1 MFPRNTVRTAF
12 DQDEFRLVYQPIVT
26 LDTGDVVGFE
36 ALARWAHP
44 TRGEISPADFIPAF
58 ERTGAIAAF
67 GEWVVR
73 CAMTEAAVWHRRARE
88 LNQPLYLSVNVS
100 GYELQQFAYS
110 EALVTICVDCQHR
123 CQDLRV
129 EVIESFFDLDR
140 QEVRAN
146 LETFRRKEVFVMV
159 DDYGTGA
166 SDVHRLIELAAD
178 AIKLDISM
186 IADIETNADR
196 RRYLEKLSA
205 IARRAGLE
213 VLVEGVE
220 RESQLA
226 ILLGLGYQLGQGFLF
241 SPAVPAAEVGT
252 LVHH

>member
-1 MFPRNTVRTAF
+1 MFSGNSVRAALG
-12 DQDEFRLVYQPIVT
+12 QDEFRLVYQPIVT
-26 LDTGDVVGFE
+26 LDTGAVVGFE

-44 TRGEISPADFIPAF
+44 TRGEVSPADFIPAF
-58 ERTGAIAAF
+58 ERTGSIAAF

-73 CAMTEAAVWHRRARE
+73 RAMTEAAVWHRRARE

-110 EALVTICVDCQHR
+110 EAMVTICVDCQHR
-123 CQDLRV
+123 CRDLRV

-146 LETFRRKEVFVMV
+146 LETLRRNEVFVMV

-186 IADIETNADR
+186 IADIETNAER

-213 VLVEGVE
+213 VLVEGIE

-226 ILLGLGYQLGQGFLF
+226 ILLALGYQLGQGFLF

-252 LVHH
+252 LLHH

>member
-1 MFPRNTVRTAF
+1 MFPRNTVRTAL

-58 ERTGAIAAF
+58 ERTGTIAAF

-186 IADIETNADR
+186 IADIETNANR

>member
-1 MFPRNTVRTAF
+1 MFPRGSVRTAL
-12 DQDEFRLVYQPIVT
+12 DQDQFRLVYQPIVM
-26 LDTGDVVGFE
+26 LNTGGVVGFE

-44 TRGEISPADFIPAF
+44 TRGEVPPSVFIAAF
-58 ERTGAIAAF
+58 ERTGAIATF

-73 CAMTEAAVWHRRARE
+73 RALTEAAVWHRRARE
-88 LNQPLYLSVNVS
+88 LDQPLYLSVNVS

-110 EALVTICVDCQHR
+110 EAVVTICVDCQHR

-129 EVIESFFDLDR
+129 EVIESYFDLDR
-140 QEVRAN
+140 QQVRAN
-146 LETFRRKEVFVMV
+146 LETLRRKEVFVMV

-205 IARRAGLE
+205 IARRADLE
-213 VLVEGVE
+213 VVVEGIE

-226 ILLGLGYQLGQGFLF
+226 ILLALGYQLGQGFLF
-241 SPAVPAAEVGT
+241 SPAVPADEVGT
-252 LVHH
+252 LLHH